1 MLEGLKPPTRTH
13 GTCKV
18 GVIANTLEA
27 KDRVI
32 LLAAVDNAKEWPVK
46 TLSKALNERGLQ
58 ISDSPLYNHRAKTCA
73 CFRS

>member
-1 MLEGLKPPTRTH
+1 MLEGMKPPTKTH

-18 GVIANTLEA
+18 GLVAMTLEP
-27 KDRVI
+27 KDRDI

>member
-1 MLEGLKPPTRTH
+1 MLEGLKPPRKTH

-46 TLSKALNERGLQ
+46 TLSKALNERGIQ

>member
-1 MLEGLKPPTRTH
+1 MLEGLKPPTRTN

>member
-1 MLEGLKPPTRTH
+1 MLEGMKPPTKTH

-18 GVIANTLEA
+18 GLVAMTLEP
-27 KDRVI
+27 KDRDI
-32 LLAAVDNAKEWPVK
+32 LLGAVENAKEWPVK